1 MYMQPTTKRMLR
13 SKRKAEDDADYTAQ
27 ERAVHFEKQKIL
39 QKQLQV
45 MWQSADLQRLEHEQ
59 QIQPIL
65 DDMHEFLCEE
75 KAIQHEKEGIHHE
88 IEALKHEMMMLVHE
102 REKLQHEIEKMKYEG
117 KILMQQIARAQGR
130 LTTLTLQNQARA
142 SSSWL

>member
-1 MYMQPTTKRMLR
+1 MLR

-27 ERAVHFEKQKIL
+27 ETAIHFEKQKIL
-39 QKQLQV
+39 QKQMQV

-75 KAIQHEKEGIHHE
+75 RAINHNQMIMNSNELLAGILSCQSSRAFTCVVLNFRNSCAEFEKKTLPSGWPKAVELSAKECAIFFKE
-88 IEALKHEMMMLVHE
+88 TKWISNKN
-102 REKLQHEIEKMKYEG
+102 
-117 KILMQQIARAQGR
+117 
-130 LTTLTLQNQARA
+130 LT
-142 SSSWL
+142 SS